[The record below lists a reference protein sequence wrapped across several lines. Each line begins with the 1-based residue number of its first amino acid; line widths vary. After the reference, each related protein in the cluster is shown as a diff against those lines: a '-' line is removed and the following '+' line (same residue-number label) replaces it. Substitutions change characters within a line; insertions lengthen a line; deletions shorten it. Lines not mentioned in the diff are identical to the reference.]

1 MESLWINISV
11 CHFVHSHELLYW
23 IINAELHPKFSGIA
37 INKYYFH
44 DIMDFPCHLHCL
56 STHLSV
62 GFARLFRSFCIVFL
76 SLIVL
81 SILCFGMPVMYQCI
95 RYQIKNSHNS
105 RRLCRVRDQANEDT
119 NADADVC
126 VMQPSGLYDFI
137 LRFLN
142 YFPLNT
148 FNMT

>member
-1 MESLWINISV
+1 MSV
-11 CHFVHSHELLYW
+11 ILFTAMNVYIELSMQ
-23 IINAELHPKFSGIA
+23 LHPKLSGIA
-37 INKYYFH
+37 INKYFD
-44 DIMDFPCHLHCL
+44 DIMDFPCNLHCL
-56 STHLSV
+56 SKHLSV
-62 GFARLFRSFCIVFL
+62 SFARLFRSFCIVFL

-105 RRLCRVRDQANEDT
+105 RGLCWVLDQANEDT
-119 NADADVC
+119 NADADIIC
-126 VMQPSGLYDFI
+126 VMKPSGLYDLI

-142 YFPLNT
+142 YFPLNP